1 VKKILLIALLW
12 RILLFIPIIL
22 GYLLLPYREGFS
34 YTSIAHFTES
44 YNPVLHFLLSPWAN
58 FDGVH
63 YLLIA
68 GNGYTNNGAFFPLF
82 SLSIYALSSIFGSI
96 QTFFP
101 IQYFSALFLS
111 NIYFLFALIVLFK
124 LIKLDYKENVAS
136 QTILLLLVFPT
147 SFFFVSIYTES
158 LFLLL
163 SLLSFYFV
171 RKGNY
176 WKAGLFGALLTA
188 TKFVGIAILPA
199 LILEFLIREKIVSL
213 KLFKQK
219 LLKLLPIL
227 LAPLGLISYM
237 YYNSFKWGDPFFF
250 VKAQEEFANNR
261 TSSSIIL
268 FPQTIIRYFK
278 IFFTV
283 SPNQFEFWVALL
295 ELSAFV
301 FASIMLY
308 VAYKKGIRVTYL
320 LFAALC
326 FLIPASTGTFTS
338 IPRYI
343 LTMFP
348 IFIALALIQNNRFKL
363 IYGVVCVMLLFLLLM
378 LFSRGYFVS

>member
-1 VKKILLIALLW
+1 MKKILLSAFLW
-12 RILLFIPIIL
+12 RILLFIPLIF
-22 GYLLLPYREGFS
+22 GHLLIQYRSGFS
-34 YTSIAHFTES
+34 YTSISHFTES

-63 YLLIA
+63 YLSIA

-82 SLSIYALSSIFGSI
+82 PLTIYLLTSLFGTMQAFSPM
-96 QTFFP
+96 QFF
-101 IQYFSALFLS
+101 SGLFLS
-111 NIYFLFALIVLFK
+111 NLYFFLALILLHK
-124 LIKLDYKENVAS
+124 LLKLDYKDNVVF

-163 SLLSFYFV
+163 SLLSFYSV

-176 WKAGLFGALLTA
+176 FRAGLFGALLTA

-199 LILEFLIREKIVSL
+199 LILEFLMREKITNL

-237 YYNSFKWGDPFFF
+237 YYNSFKWGNSFFF

-261 TSSSIIL
+261 SSSSIIL

-283 SPNQFEFWVALL
+283 SPSQFEFWVALL
-295 ELSAFV
+295 EFSAFI

-308 VAYKKGIRVTYL
+308 VAYKKGVRVTYL
-320 LFAALC
+320 VFAALC

-348 IFIALALIQNNRFKL
+348 IFIALALIQDKKFKL
-363 IYGVVCVMLLFLLLM
+363 IYGIVCSALLFLLLM

>member
-34 YTSIAHFTES
+34 YTSISHFTES
-44 YNPVLHFLLSPWAN
+44 YNPILHFLLSPWAN

-82 SLSIYALSSIFGSI
+82 PLTIYLLTSLFGTI
-96 QTFFP
+96 QAFGP
-101 IQYFSALFLS
+101 VQYFSGLFLS
-111 NIYFLFALIVLFK
+111 NVYFLLALVVLYK
-124 LIKLDYKENVAS
+124 LLKFDYKDNVVFR
-136 QTILLLLVFPT
+136 TILLLLVFPT

-163 SLLSFYFV
+163 ALLSFYFI

-176 WKAGLFGALLTA
+176 WRAGLFGALLTA

-199 LILEFLIREKIVSL
+199 LILEFLIREKIVNP

-219 LLKLLPIL
+219 LLRLLPIL
-227 LAPLGLISYM
+227 LAPVGLISYM
-237 YYNSFKWGDPFFF
+237 YYNSLKWGDSFFF

-295 ELSAFV
+295 ELSTFI

-308 VAYKKGIRVTYL
+308 VAYKKGVRITYL
-320 LFAALC
+320 LFAALA

-343 LTMFP
+343 LIMFP

-363 IYGVVCVMLLFLLLM
+363 IYGVVCVILLFLLLM

>member
-1 VKKILLIALLW
+1 MKKILLSAFLW
-12 RILLFIPIIL
+12 RILLFIPLIF
-22 GYLLLPYREGFS
+22 GHLLIQYRNGFS
-34 YTSIAHFTES
+34 YTSIAHFAEN
-44 YNPVLHFLLSPWAN
+44 YNPILHYLLAPWAN

-63 YLLIA
+63 YLAIA

-82 SLSIYALSSIFGSI
+82 PLTIYFLTSLFGAI
-96 QTFFP
+96 QAFGP
-101 IQYFSALFLS
+101 VQYFSGLFLS
-111 NIYFLFALIVLFK
+111 NAYFLLALVVLYK
-124 LIKLDYKENVAS
+124 LLKLDYKDNVVFR
-136 QTILLLLVFPT
+136 TILVLLVFPT
-147 SFFFVSIYTES
+147 SFFFASIYTES

-163 SLLSFYFV
+163 SLLAFYFA
-171 RKGNY
+171 RKRNY
-176 WKAGLFGALLTA
+176 FAAGLFAALLTA

-199 LILEFLIREKIVSL
+199 LILEVAINEKILSIKVL
-213 KLFKQK
+213 KQK

-227 LAPLGLISYM
+227 LAPLGLIAYM
-237 YYNSFKWGDPFFF
+237 YYNSFKWGDPLFF

-261 TSSSIIL
+261 SSSSIIL

-295 ELSAFV
+295 ELSAFI

-308 VAYKKGIRVTYL
+308 VAYKKGVRATYL
-320 LFAALC
+320 VFAILA

-338 IPRYI
+338 MPRYV

-348 IFIALALIQNNRFKL
+348 VFIALALIQNKIFKL
-363 IYGVVCVMLLFLLLM
+363 IYCIVCGVLLFLLLM

>member
-1 VKKILLIALLW
+1 VKKILLSAFLW
-12 RILLFIPIIL
+12 RILLFIPLIF
-22 GYLLLPYREGFS
+22 GHLLIQYRSGFA

-44 YNPVLHFLLSPWAN
+44 YNPILHFLLAPWAN

-63 YLLIA
+63 YLAIA

-82 SLSIYALSSIFGSI
+82 PLTINLLTSLFG
-96 QTFFP
+96 TFQAFGP
-101 IQYFSALFLS
+101 VQYFSGLFLS
-111 NIYFLFALIVLFK
+111 NAYFFLALVALHK
-124 LIKLDYKENVAS
+124 LLKLDYKDNIVF
-136 QTILLLLVFPT
+136 QTILVLLVFPT

-176 WKAGLFGALLTA
+176 WIAGLFTALLTA

-199 LILEFLIREKIVSL
+199 LLLEVVINEKILNIKVL
-213 KLFKQK
+213 KQK

-227 LAPLGLISYM
+227 LAPVGLISYM
-237 YYNSFKWGDPFFF
+237 YYNSFKWGDSFFF

-308 VAYKKGIRVTYL
+308 VAYKKGVRATYL
-320 LFAALC
+320 VFATLA

-338 IPRYI
+338 MPRYI
-343 LTMFP
+343 LAMFP
-348 IFIALALIQNNRFKL
+348 IFIAIALIQNKKFKL
-363 IYGVVCVMLLFLLLM
+363 VYSVVCTVMLFLLLI
-378 LFSRGYFVS
+378 LFSRGYFIS

>member
-1 VKKILLIALLW
+1 MFIPLIFGRLLIQ
-12 RILLFIPIIL
+12 
-22 GYLLLPYREGFS
+22 YRSGFA

-44 YNPVLHFLLSPWAN
+44 HNLILHFLLSPWAN

-63 YLLIA
+63 YLTIA

-82 SLSIYALSSIFGSI
+82 PLTIYLLTSLFGAI
-96 QTFFP
+96 QAFSP
-101 IQYFSALFLS
+101 IQYFSSLFLS
-111 NIYFLFALIVLFK
+111 NVYFFLALLVFYK
-124 LIKLDYKENVAS
+124 LVKLDYKEHIVFR
-136 QTILLLLVFPT
+136 TIFFLLIFPT

-176 WKAGLFGALLTA
+176 WIAGLLGALLTA

-199 LILEFLIREKIVSL
+199 LILEFLIREKIVNL

-227 LAPLGLISYM
+227 LAPVGLISYM
-237 YYNSFKWGDPFFF
+237 YYNSFRWGDPLFF

-261 TSSSIIL
+261 SSSSIVL
-268 FPQTIIRYFK
+268 FPQTIFRYFK

-283 SPNQFEFWVALL
+283 SPNQFEFRVALL
-295 ELSAFV
+295 EFSAFI

-308 VAYKKGIRVTYL
+308 VAYKKRIRISYL

-326 FLIPASTGTFTS
+326 FIIPISTGTFTS

-348 IFIALALIQNNRFKL
+348 IFIALALIQNKRFKL
-363 IYGVVCVMLLFLLLM
+363 IYSAVCIILLFLLLM

>member
-1 VKKILLIALLW
+1 VKKILLSALIW
-12 RILLFIPIIL
+12 RILLFIPLIF
-22 GYLLLPYREGFS
+22 GHLLIQYRNGFS
-34 YTSIAHFTES
+34 YTSIFHFTDS

-63 YLLIA
+63 YLAIA

-82 SLSIYALSSIFGSI
+82 PLTIYLLTSLFGTI
-96 QTFFP
+96 QAFSP
-101 IQYFSALFLS
+101 IQYFSGLFLS
-111 NIYFLFALIVLFK
+111 NIYFFLALVVFYK
-124 LIKLDYKENVAS
+124 LLKLDYKDNIAF

-176 WKAGLFGALLTA
+176 WRAGLFGALLTA

-199 LILEFLIREKIVSL
+199 LILEFLIREKIVNL
-213 KLFKQK
+213 KLFRQK

-237 YYNSFKWGDPFFF
+237 YYNSYKWGDPLFF

-261 TSSSIIL
+261 SSSSIIL

-295 ELSAFV
+295 ELSAFI

-308 VAYKKGIRVTYL
+308 VAYKKGVRVTYL
-320 LFAALC
+320 IFAAFA

-348 IFIALALIQNNRFKL
+348 IFIAIALIQNKKFKL
-363 IYGVVCVMLLFLLLM
+363 VYSVVCGVLLFLLLM